1 MARQLVE
8 DLGRRGAPPS
18 NDSVTLSEDL
28 LWGVEAIAAEIGKT
42 SRQTFH
48 LIETKQIPAA
58 KIGGRIVA
66 SRAKLRAHF
75 EAILA
80 GGGA

>member
-42 SRQTFH
+42 S
-48 LIETKQIPAA
+48 A